1 MKKKKK
7 RKLKQKKREQEKLEK
22 RNTIPEGAILAN
34 LPPLIPYNTH
44 GQLPEYYMDK
54 EFICRDCGSNE
65 LWTATQQKWWYEVAK
80 GSIYSNAVRCR
91 SCREKVKE
99 AKERQKKHMEEMA
112 LKKPHPNEAFFKK
125 VKR

>member
-1 MKKKKK
+1 MKKKKRLK
-7 RKLKQKKREQEKLEK
+7 RKKKKEKKLEQL
-22 RNTIPEGAILAN
+22 NTIPEGAILVNPAELSPN
-34 LPPLIPYNTH
+34 HSYRSPPV
-44 GQLPEYYMDK
+44 YYIDQ

-80 GSIYSNAVRCR
+80 GSIYSDAVRCR

-99 AKERQKKHMEEMA
+99 EKERQKKHMEEMA

-125 VKR
+125 GKR

>member
-7 RKLKQKKREQEKLEK
+7 RKLKQKEREQRKLEQL
-22 RNTIPEGAILAN
+22 NTIPEGAILVNPAELSPN
-34 LPPLIPYNTH
+34 NSYGFPPD
-44 GQLPEYYMDK
+44 YYIDQ
-54 EFICRDCGSNE
+54 EFICRDCGANE

-80 GSIYSNAVRCR
+80 GSIYSDAVRCK
-91 SCREKVKE
+91 SCREKIKE
-99 AKERQKKHMEEMA
+99 AKELQKKHMEEMA